1 MHHFF
6 ISSEAVKDG
15 RITITGPDVNHIK
28 NALRMRAGETLLI
41 TTSAEEDFRCRIL
54 SIEEKQV
61 EAEILSREE
70 SRELPMRFYLF
81 QGLPKGDKME
91 WVIQKAVELG
101 VYQVIPVATKN
112 TVVKLDAKREKAKL
126 ERWQAIAESAAKQ
139 SGRGR
144 IPQVG
149 KILGFQEALQWA
161 ASLDRAWIPY
171 EKEEGM
177 EATRRELAALSGEV
191 TSVGI
196 FIGPEGGFDEEEI
209 RQAREA
215 GIQPIS
221 LGKRILRTETAGLAI
236 LSLLMMKAEGAF

>member
-91 WVIQKAVELG
+91 WIIQKAVELG

-221 LGKRILRTETAGLAI
+221 LGKRILRTETAGLAM